1 MGKKMKR
8 INLTIDSDLY
18 EKARTVAF
26 IKRRSIS
33 EIMRIALGEWIKKN
47 MDKKS
52 EIILSAKDEAKL
64 LKILESDEFISK
76 EKAKK
81 ILDL

>member
-64 LKILESDEFISK
+64 LKILESDEFISE